1 MNKKNTIFLLVTVL
15 LFLII
20 LCLFVFYRNTI
31 KNANV
36 KEDNLIYEETVSPN
50 EDYVSSDEEK
60 VYYTIKIYKNNDKI
74 IVKSSSNTPFTE
86 ELQYEIKYEQEINT
100 NDIKV
105 EWTTLMGNTN
115 YTEKD
120 QIAIAVVTLSHNGE
134 IFSQRKISFVN
145 NAIDIIIDTIN
156 K

>member
-60 VYYTIKIYKNNDKI
+60 VYYTIKIYKDNDKI